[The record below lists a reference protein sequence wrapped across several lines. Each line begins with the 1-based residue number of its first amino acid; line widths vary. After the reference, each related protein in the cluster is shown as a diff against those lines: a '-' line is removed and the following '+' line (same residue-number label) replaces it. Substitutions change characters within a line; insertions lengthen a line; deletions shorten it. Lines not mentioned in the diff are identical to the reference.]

1 MKKVF
6 WIISVLF
13 VFVNI
18 FGVLLYFSFN
28 LDFYK
33 QQFTSIELTESRIL
47 NVKNVYDFIQNK
59 SELNSSFNTEESS
72 HLEDVKNIFSVVIV
86 SFWIL
91 LLLLVI
97 TLIYCLFL
105 SKHNSIVIDWIFLWS
120 TISLILMLLL
130 FLAIVVNFGSSF
142 DVFHKLLF
150 PQGNWTFSADSQLI
164 ILFPESF
171 FVSISK
177 SIFLSIS
184 IISVF
189 FMSISMLLKRT
200 LK

>member
-33 QQFTSIELTESRIL
+33 KQFTSIELTESRIS
-47 NVKNVYDFIQNK
+47 NVRNVYEFIQNK
-59 SELNSSFNTEESS
+59 SELNSSFNAEESS
-72 HLEDVKNIFSVVIV
+72 HLKDVKNIFNIVIV
-86 SFWIL
+86 GFWIL
-91 LLLLVI
+91 LPLLVI

-105 SKHNSIVIDWIFLWS
+105 SKHSIVIGWVLLWS
-120 TISLILMLLL
+120 IISLILILLL

-150 PQGNWTFSADSQLI
+150 PQGNWSFSSDSQLI
-164 ILFPESF
+164 ILFSESF
-171 FVSISK
+171 FISISK

-189 FMSISMLLKRT
+189 FMSISTLLKRT

>member
-33 QQFTSIELTESRIL
+33 KQFTSIEITEFTIS

-59 SELNSSFNTEESS
+59 SELNSSFNAEESS
-72 HLEDVKNIFSVVIV
+72 HLEDVKNIFSIVIV
-86 SFWIL
+86 AFRIL

-105 SKHNSIVIDWIFLWS
+105 SKNSIVIKWIFLWS

-150 PQGNWTFSADSQLI
+150 PQGNWSFSADSQLI

-189 FMSISMLLKRT
+189 FMSIATLMKRT
-200 LK
+200 FK